1 VDELVRVA
9 AAPLRQWV
17 SALFAALGM
26 PEEDAAVSADALV
39 TSDLLGV
46 SSHGV
51 SNYIELIY
59 APGLRRGTINARPN
73 VRVLRE
79 NASLALVD
87 GDGGMG
93 HVVGA
98 KAMRIAVDKARST
111 GIGVVTVRG
120 SRHYGMAGY
129 YPLLA
134 LEHGLI
140 GASLTNADALVL
152 PTFGREA
159 RLGTNPIAVAV
170 PAGEEPPFLLDMATS
185 TVPLGKIMLAMRAGA
200 AIPLGW
206 AADRDG
212 RATTDARAAFEAL
225 RLLPL
230 GGSYEQGS
238 HKGYGLAALV
248 DILCGALSGSI
259 QGDHGGV
266 GNEVGH
272 FFAALD
278 PDVFVPRPE
287 FAAAMDRFLRRLRET
302 PSVDPAEPV
311 IYAGW
316 KEHVARRERERAGIP
331 LHPKVL
337 DYLRRF
343 SGELGVAAPSLGVD
357 GRATEA

>member
-1 VDELVRVA
+1 VVTDFVRVA
-9 AAPLRQWV
+9 AEPLRGWV
-17 SALFAALGM
+17 AALFTALGM
-26 PEEDAAVSADALV
+26 PEDDAAVSADALV

-59 APGLRRGTINARPN
+59 APGLRRGTINPKPN
-73 VRVLRE
+73 VQVVRE

-98 KAMRIAVDKARST
+98 RAMRIAVEKARAT
-111 GIGVVTVRG
+111 GVGVVTVRG

-134 LEHGLI
+134 LEHDLI

-152 PTFGREA
+152 PTFGRDA

-200 AIPLGW
+200 PIPLGW
-206 AADRDG
+206 AADREG
-212 RATTDARAAFEAL
+212 LPTTDARAAFEAL

-259 QGDHGGV
+259 LGDHGGV

-278 PDVFVPRPE
+278 PSVLVSIDE
-287 FAAAMDRFLRRLRET
+287 FKGAMDRFLRRLRET
-302 PSVDPAEPV
+302 PPVDTAEPV

-316 KEHVARRERERAGIP
+316 KEHLARQERERDGIP
-331 LHPKVL
+331 LHPTVH
-337 DYLRRF
+337 DYLRQL
-343 SGELGVAAPSLGVD
+343 SGELSVAEPPY
-357 GRATEA
+357 R

>member
-1 VDELVRVA
+1 
-9 AAPLRQWV
+9 V
-17 SALFAALGM
+17 SELFAALGM
-26 PEEDAAVSADALV
+26 PHEDAAVSADALV

-59 APGLRRGTINARPN
+59 APGLRRGTINPRPAIRV
-73 VRVLRE
+73 VRQ

-93 HVVGA
+93 HVVGTR
-98 KAMRIAVDKARST
+98 AMNIAIEKARET

-134 LEHGLI
+134 VERDLI

-152 PTFGREA
+152 PTFAKDA

-170 PAGEEPPFLLDMATS
+170 PAGTEPPFLLDMATS

-200 AIPLGW
+200 PIPLGW
-206 AADRDG
+206 AADREG
-212 RATTDARAAFEAL
+212 RPTTDARAAFEAL

-230 GGSYEQGS
+230 GGTFEQGS

-248 DILCGALSGSI
+248 DILCGALSGSVL
-259 QGDHGGV
+259 GDHGGV

-278 PDVFVPRPE
+278 PTVLVSLADFKD
-287 FAAAMDRFLRRLRET
+287 AMDRFLRRLRET
-302 PSVDPAEPV
+302 APIDPAQPV

-316 KEHVARRERERAGIP
+316 KEHLALRERLREGIP

-337 DYLRRF
+337 EYLRRL
-343 SGELGVAAPSLGVD
+343 SGELGVSPAA
-357 GRATEA
+357 

>member
-1 VDELVRVA
+1 MTDFVRVA
-9 AAPLRQWV
+9 AEPLRGWV
-17 SALFAALGM
+17 TALFGALGM

-59 APGLRRGTINARPN
+59 APGLRRGTINPRPK
-73 VRVLRE
+73 VRVVRE
-79 NASLALVD
+79 NPSLALVD

-98 KAMRIAVDKARST
+98 RAMEIAIDKARET

-134 LEHGLI
+134 VERDYI
-140 GASLTNADALVL
+140 GASLTNADSLVL
-152 PTFGREA
+152 PTFGRDA
-159 RLGTNPIAVAV
+159 RLGTNPIAVGV

-185 TVPLGKIMLAMRAGA
+185 TVPLGKIMLAMRAGTP
-200 AIPLGW
+200 IPLGW
-206 AADRDG
+206 AADREG
-212 RATTDARAAFEAL
+212 QPTSDARAAFEAL

-230 GGSYEQGS
+230 GGTFQQGS

-248 DILCGALSGSI
+248 DILCGALSGSV

-278 PDVFVPRPE
+278 PSVFVPIAD
-287 FAAAMDRFLRRLRET
+287 FKTSMDRFLRRLRET
-302 PSVDPAEPV
+302 PPVDPAEPV

-316 KEHVARRERERAGIP
+316 KEHLALQERMRDGIP
-331 LHPKVL
+331 LHGKVL
-337 DYLRRF
+337 DYLRRL
-343 SGELGVAAPSLGVD
+343 SGELGVAPAL
-357 GRATEA
+357 